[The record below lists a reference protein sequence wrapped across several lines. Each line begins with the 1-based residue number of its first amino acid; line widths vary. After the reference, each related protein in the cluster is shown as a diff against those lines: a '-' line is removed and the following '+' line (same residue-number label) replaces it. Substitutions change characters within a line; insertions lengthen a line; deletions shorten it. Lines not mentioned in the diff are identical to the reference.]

1 MAGSRDR
8 QYRPRSGSDASRV
21 EIAVIGAGPAGLT
34 AAIALAAA
42 GIDTALV
49 SKRPARPDNRTTALL
64 AGSVRALET
73 LGVWESC
80 RDQAAPLEAIRII
93 DDTRRL
99 IRAPEVVFHAAEI
112 GLEAFGHNIE
122 NQHLVAALD
131 RRAANVPQLAR
142 IDQAAAAIEP
152 QADHVRV
159 RLADGSRIEARLVIG
174 ADGRRS
180 LCRAAAG
187 ILTDAFDYGQAA
199 LTLNLRHTRPHAG
212 VSTEFHTEGGP
223 FTLVPL
229 TGMRSSLVCV
239 VSSREAERLGALP
252 APALTQEIERRA
264 HFILGKIA
272 LETEPGIFPLGVE
285 TARSVS
291 ARRTALVGE
300 AAHVLPPIGAQGL
313 NLGLR
318 DAATI
323 AELAAAARQAGGDPG
338 SMELL
343 ARYETSRR
351 ADVTTRAFAVD
362 LLNRSLLSD
371 FLPIQGIRGLGLYLV
386 GRIGPLR
393 RALMREGVA
402 PTLAAPR
409 LMRGEAL

>member
-8 QYRPRSGSDASRV
+8 QNHPRSGAQALRV

-34 AAIALAAA
+34 TAIALASA
-42 GIDTALV
+42 GIETALV
-49 SKRPARPDNRTTALL
+49 SKRPARPDNRTIALL

-73 LGVWESC
+73 LGVWAAC
-80 RDQAAPLEAIRII
+80 RDQAAPLETIRII

-122 NQHLVAALD
+122 NHRLVAALD
-131 RRAANVPQLAR
+131 RRAAALPPLRR
-142 IDQAAAAIEP
+142 IDQAAAAIEVE
-152 QADHVRV
+152 ADRVRV
-159 RLADGSRIEARLVIG
+159 RLADESRLEARLVIA

-187 ILTDAFDYGQAA
+187 VVTDAFHYDQAA

-212 VSTEFHTEGGP
+212 TSTEFHTESGP

-229 TGMRSSLVCV
+229 PGMRSSLVWV
-239 VSSREAERLGALP
+239 VGSDEAERLSSLP
-252 APALTQEIERRA
+252 AAALAEEIEHRA
-264 HFILGKIA
+264 HSILGKIV
-272 LETEPGIFPLGVE
+272 LETERGMFPLGVE
-285 TARSVS
+285 TARRVS
-291 ARRTALVGE
+291 AHRIALVGE
-300 AAHVLPPIGAQGL
+300 AAHALPPIGAQGL

-323 AELAAAARQAGGDPG
+323 AELAASARQAGRDPG
-338 SMELL
+338 SAEVLT
-343 ARYETSRR
+343 RYETARR
-351 ADVTTRAFAVD
+351 ADVTTRTVAVD

-371 FLPIQGIRGLGLYLV
+371 FLPIQGIRGLGLYLID
-386 GRIGPLR
+386 RIGPLR
-393 RALMREGVA
+393 RALMREGIEPA
-402 PTLAAPR
+402 LAAPR